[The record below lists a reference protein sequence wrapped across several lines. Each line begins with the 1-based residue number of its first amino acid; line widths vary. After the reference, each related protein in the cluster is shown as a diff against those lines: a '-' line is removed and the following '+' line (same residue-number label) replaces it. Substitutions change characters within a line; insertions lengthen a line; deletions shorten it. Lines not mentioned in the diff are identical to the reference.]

1 MITLNSTILSYNK
14 VKEIEEYKPM
24 LPPDSIYLLDEKNNR
39 SFQKFIPHIYDL
51 DEIDFHD
58 KLVKSN
64 SSPIIKAH
72 NNLKNNFLN
81 SILIINQGNEN
92 NKDKEISKNI
102 YKNSSVNN
110 KNTNKNIYTEEDRLE
125 KEEFRNNN
133 IFKNEINKID
143 NNIKNNIENKSG
155 SIYKKKFKD
164 KVNLVRNNTSKNI
177 KKKEFN
183 ESINGISN
191 SNFNIDLLNSNL
203 TMNNYK
209 KANEIKNI
217 DIYEKKSIKSAVI
230 PFNLRNIMRKDP
242 SKDNAIIINTSL
254 YKKNKHNNINN
265 ISKENEI
272 NRSSLN
278 SYFRLEEDKKEN
290 KISLD
295 KNNKKEEILKSFIS
309 SNSIN
314 LNKLEKINTYQSNNT
329 NLNIDEKNNDNDD
342 KSSIKFNN
350 LNDYNFETGPSLISN
365 NITNNKPKLS
375 YPVLKSKNNINNI
388 NNIKNGNNPSLKI
401 SKSIKPK
408 PKYNFDYP
416 ISIGN
421 IITNNILTENN
432 NKNFEEKKNE
442 DKNEVKKE
450 VKKDLKKENNSP
462 VVYLKLNNLKKI
474 LNKDGLFNVL
484 TFLDCYDLMC
494 LLKTNKSLIFLIN
507 KAISNAYYFKIRHYL
522 YKFNSYIELLKCSLI
537 YTKVKDSIKIDFE
550 TKIRFKK
557 RKNYNNIN
565 DYNEKEMTPKCFQF
579 IYFYNYF
586 KSINSQIK
594 LKTKENTK
602 KVKMY
607 DYYTFDLYSEYD
619 NNFPNI
625 YINKEQSLFDV
636 NNSDKLVYIQP
647 ILPFRINDKGILD
660 IEIYS
665 SNYDFINPSSIKIAA
680 KCFDLKKYINNLN
693 QKGYNNLRICEY
705 ENICFHWKI
714 MSNERRNNDKT
725 FFNII
730 NKVEK
735 QFKPYFEIQNILYEN
750 ISFYIF
756 KIYLVAVKTGRIGN
770 KQSEDDFGFN
780 ITIKKKG
787 EYVENEI
794 KKNNLLLDRRE
805 AYELRLGETI
815 IFYFSEKPKKTNN
828 KK

>member
-1 MITLNSTILSYNK
+1 
-14 VKEIEEYKPM
+14 
-24 LPPDSIYLLDEKNNR
+24 
-39 SFQKFIPHIYDL
+39 
-51 DEIDFHD
+51 
-58 KLVKSN
+58 
-64 SSPIIKAH
+64 
-72 NNLKNNFLN
+72 
-81 SILIINQGNEN
+81 
-92 NKDKEISKNI
+92 
-102 YKNSSVNN
+102 
-110 KNTNKNIYTEEDRLE
+110 
-125 KEEFRNNN
+125 
-133 IFKNEINKID
+133 
-143 NNIKNNIENKSG
+143 
-155 SIYKKKFKD
+155 
-164 KVNLVRNNTSKNI
+164 
-177 KKKEFN
+177 
-183 ESINGISN
+183 
-191 SNFNIDLLNSNL
+191 
-203 TMNNYK
+203 MNNCK

-272 NRSSLN
+272 NRSSFN

-290 KISLD
+290 KTAMD

-309 SNSIN
+309 SNSVN

-365 NITNNKPKLS
+365 NIVNNKPKLS
-375 YPVLKSKNNINNI
+375 YPVLNSKNNINNI

-416 ISIGN
+416 IGIGN

-442 DKNEVKKE
+442 DKNEIKKE

-462 VVYLKLNNLKKI
+462 MVYLKLNNLKKI
-474 LNKDGLFNVL
+474 LKKDGLFNVL
-484 TFLDCYDLMC
+484 IFLDCYDLMC

-586 KSINSQIK
+586 KSINYQIK

-794 KKNNLLLDRRE
+794 KQNNLLLDRRE

>member
-24 LPPDSIYLLDEKNNR
+24 LPPDSIYMLDEKNNH

-51 DEIDFHD
+51 DEIEFNN
-58 KLVKSN
+58 KLVQSN
-64 SSPIIKAH
+64 SSPIIKIH
-72 NNLKNNFLN
+72 NDLKNNFMN
-81 SILIINQGNEN
+81 SIMIINQGNEK
-92 NKDKEISKNI
+92 NKDKEIFKNI
-102 YKNSSVNN
+102 YKNSSVNS
-110 KNTNKNIYTEEDRLE
+110 KNTKKIIFTEEDRLE

-143 NNIKNNIENKSG
+143 NNIKNNIENKNKN
-155 SIYKKKFKD
+155 IYIKKFKD
-164 KVNLVRNNTSKNI
+164 KKNIVRSNISKNI
-177 KKKEFN
+177 KKKEIN
-183 ESINGISN
+183 ESNNEISN

-203 TMNNYK
+203 TMNNCK

-230 PFNLRNIMRKDP
+230 PFNFKNIMRKDP

-254 YKKNKHNNINN
+254 YKKNKHKDSVNNIN
-265 ISKENEI
+265 KEMEI

-278 SYFRLEEDKKEN
+278 SYFRLGEDKKEN
-290 KISLD
+290 KITLD

-309 SNSIN
+309 SNSSNI
-314 LNKLEKINTYQSNNT
+314 NKLEKINTYQSNNT
-329 NLNIDEKNNDNDD
+329 NFNIEENNDD
-342 KSSIKFNN
+342 KNSIKLNN
-350 LNDYNFETGPSLISN
+350 LNNYNFGTGQCFINNDIS
-365 NITNNKPKLS
+365 NNKPKLS
-375 YPVLKSKNNINNI
+375 HPDS
-388 NNIKNGNNPSLKI
+388 IKNGNNPSLNN
-401 SKSIKPK
+401 SKTIKPK

-416 ISIGN
+416 ISNGN
-421 IITNNILTENN
+421 IITNVVVVENN
-432 NKNFEEKKNE
+432 NKNFEEKKDE
-442 DKNEVKKE
+442 DKKEAKKE
-450 VKKDLKKENNSP
+450 VKKENNSP

-474 LNKDGLFNVL
+474 LQKDGLFNVL
-484 TFLDCYDLMC
+484 TFMDCYDLMC

-507 KAISNAYYFKIRHYL
+507 KAISNAYYFKIRTNL

-550 TKIRFKK
+550 AKIRFKK
-557 RKNYNNIN
+557 HKHHNNIN

-619 NNFPNI
+619 KNFPNI

-647 ILPFRINDKGILD
+647 ILPFKINDKGILD
-660 IEIYS
+660 LEIYS

-714 MSNERRNNDKT
+714 MSNEKRNTDKT

-735 QFKPYFEIQNILYEN
+735 KFKPYFDIQNILYEN
-750 ISFYIF
+750 ISFFIF
-756 KIYLVAVKTGRIGN
+756 KIYLVAVKTGRIGS
-770 KQSEDDFGFN
+770 KQSEEDFGFN
-780 ITIKKKG
+780 ITIKNKG

-805 AYELRLGETI
+805 VYELRLGETI
-815 IFYFSEKPKKTNN
+815 IFYFSEKPKKAKIVSNN

>member
-24 LPPDSIYLLDEKNNR
+24 LPPDSIYMLDEKNNH
-39 SFQKFIPHIYDL
+39 SFQKFIPNIYDL
-51 DEIDFHD
+51 DEIDFNK
-58 KLVKSN
+58 KLVQSN
-64 SSPIIKAH
+64 SSPIIKTY
-72 NNLKNNFLN
+72 NGLKNNFLN
-81 SILIINQGNEN
+81 SIIIINQGNEK
-92 NKDKEISKNI
+92 NKDKEIVKNI
-102 YKNSSVNN
+102 YKNSSVNS
-110 KNTNKNIYTEEDRLE
+110 KHTKKIIYTEEDRLD
-125 KEEFRNNN
+125 KEEFRDNN
-133 IFKNEINKID
+133 IYKNEINKID
-143 NNIKNNIENKSG
+143 NNIKNNIENKNTN
-155 SIYKKKFKD
+155 IYKKKFKD
-164 KVNLVRNNTSKNI
+164 KINIKRNNTNKSITKKEINKSKN
-177 KKKEFN
+177 E
-183 ESINGISN
+183 ISN

-203 TMNNYK
+203 TMNNGK
-209 KANEIKNI
+209 KANEIKNLE
-217 DIYEKKSIKSAVI
+217 IYEKKSIQSAVI

-254 YKKNKHNNINN
+254 YKKNKHKDSVNN

-278 SYFRLEEDKKEN
+278 NYFRLGEDKKEN
-290 KISLD
+290 QIILD

-314 LNKLEKINTYQSNNT
+314 INKFEKINTYPSNNT
-329 NLNIDEKNNDNDD
+329 ILNIDENNIDNDD
-342 KSSIKFNN
+342 KNSIKFNN
-350 LNDYNFETGPSLISN
+350 LNNYNCGTGPSIICN
-365 NITNNKPKLS
+365 NIINNQPKLS
-375 YPVLKSKNNINNI
+375 HPALNSNNNI
-388 NNIKNGNNPSLKI
+388 NNIKNGNNSSLNNNKA
-401 SKSIKPK
+401 IKPK

-416 ISIGN
+416 KFNGN
-421 IITNNILTENN
+421 IITNNIMIENN
-432 NKNFEEKKNE
+432 NQNFEEKKDE
-442 DKNEVKKE
+442 DKKEVKKE
-450 VKKDLKKENNSP
+450 VKKENNSP
-462 VVYLKLNNLKKI
+462 IVYLKLNNLKKI
-474 LNKDGLFNVL
+474 LQKDCLFNVI

-507 KAISNAYYFKIRHYL
+507 KAISNAYYFRIKHYL
-522 YKFNSYIELLKCSLI
+522 YKFNSYIELLKCSLV

-550 TKIRFKK
+550 AKIRFKK
-557 RKNYNNIN
+557 HKNSNNIN
-565 DYNEKEMTPKCFQF
+565 NYNEKDMTPKCFQF

-619 NNFPNI
+619 KNYPYI
-625 YINKEQSLFDV
+625 YINKEQPLFDV

-647 ILPFRINDKGILD
+647 ILPFRINDRGILD
-660 IEIYS
+660 LEIYS

-714 MSNERRNNDKT
+714 MSNERRNTDKT

-735 QFKPYFEIQNILYEN
+735 KFKPYFDIQNILYEN
-750 ISFYIF
+750 ISFFIF
-756 KIYLVAVKTGRIGN
+756 KIYLVAVKTGKIES
-770 KQSEDDFGFN
+770 KKSEDDFGFN
-780 ITIKKKG
+780 ITIKNKG
-787 EYVENEI
+787 DYIENEI

-805 AYELRLGETI
+805 VYELRLGETI
-815 IFYFSEKPKKTNN
+815 IFYFSEKPKKEKIVSNN